1 MITERQK
8 QFLRALIACGISM
21 NTAIAVGTVIRTE
34 PAMLLMAKMILD
46 SEGRGE
52 EITDGLVGQILV
64 DIMKMASEE

>member
-1 MITERQK
+1 MIPERQK
-8 QFLRALIACGISM
+8 QFLRALIACGISTNM
-21 NTAIAVGTVIRTE
+21 LIAVGIVIRTE

-46 SEGRGE
+46 AEARGE